1 MTYANATKIDAIELV
16 MSMTEDQFYDLIAE
30 SNANDDY
37 AFSAKVMKAQ
47 SDLRRA
53 GKINY

>member
-16 MSMTEDQFYDLIAE
+16 MSMTEDQFYDLIAD
-30 SNANDDY
+30 SNANGDFE
-37 AFSAKVMKAQ
+37 FSAKVMKVQ